1 MRNILF
7 AAIVFAVFLPSCKKD
22 DTDPVGA
29 GYIKALE
36 SDIDVAVVGNVL
48 LSDNSLIVV
57 CRSLKGNVPGYM
69 YKLDSKGNLVWKKRL
84 SVHNTGLWQVFDL
97 PGNGFACIGYG
108 SKTNTY
114 FDVCQYDDHG
124 NFLSTKQ
131 IPFNMQWYD
140 ITYLSPFQM
149 IQLSNGNF
157 AFAGNSFGEIVLFIT
172 NGAFD
177 TLSRKLINLQEVSFV
192 RGLCEMPDSSIAI
205 STSASF
211 NNPSWTDYYWNT
223 YIIRTDL
230 NGNKISQSVFGDSL
244 HNETPGA
251 LCRLGGNLLAV
262 TGRMGQMYDGSGTF
276 VGYLGSVSAFGNMCS
291 GEINLVQLTSGGQF
305 ISRQGIRDYPENGT
319 IMTARSTQDGGFI
332 LCGAVNQADE
342 TSIVSPT
349 KMYIMKVNSSGNYE
363 WSKTINTTYPSIG
376 VDAIQTPDGG
386 YFVSGYENVFGKR
399 YNAIVIKTDRN
410 GNY

>member
-1 MRNILF
+1 
-7 AAIVFAVFLPSCKKD
+7 
-22 DTDPVGA
+22 
-29 GYIKALE
+29 
-36 SDIDVAVVGNVL
+36 
-48 LSDNSLIVV
+48 
-57 CRSLKGNVPGYM
+57 
-69 YKLDSKGNLVWKKRL
+69 
-84 SVHNTGLWQVFDL
+84 
-97 PGNGFACIGYG
+97 
-108 SKTNTY
+108 
-114 FDVCQYDDHG
+114 
-124 NFLSTKQ
+124 
-131 IPFNMQWYD
+131 
-140 ITYLSPFQM
+140 
-149 IQLSNGNF
+149 
-157 AFAGNSFGEIVLFIT
+157 
-172 NGAFD
+172 
-177 TLSRKLINLQEVSFV
+177 
-192 RGLCEMPDSSIAI
+192 
-205 STSASF
+205 
-211 NNPSWTDYYWNT
+211 
-223 YIIRTDL
+223 
-230 NGNKISQSVFGDSL
+230 
-244 HNETPGA
+244 
-251 LCRLGGNLLAV
+251 
-262 TGRMGQMYDGSGTF
+262 MGQMYDGSGTF